1 MCRLCLRLRLR
12 GRWALIA
19 PGNEARAD
27 RPGPELSRR
36 LADWLRGP
44 RSRALR
50 RAGIGRRERVLEVGC
65 GHGVVTVE
73 LVRRARGD
81 VVAVDRLLPTGP
93 HRRSPREANGS
104 ALLAAADARNL
115 PFADAAFDLV
125 FFQNTLMWI
134 DPAGSAVREAA
145 RVLRPDGALVALEP
159 DYGGMIEEPDLG
171 LRVIW
176 LDALERAGADPLTGR
191 KLPGLLEDA
200 GLYPWVEFA
209 HIPRP
214 AETEALDL
222 LAELPL
228 TVLQRERTADA
239 RRILEAASG
248 DWSVFLHVP
257 WVMVVAGHRKLGHL
271 GR

>member
-1 MCRLCLRLRLR
+1 
-12 GRWALIA
+12 
-19 PGNEARAD
+19 
-27 RPGPELSRR
+27 
-36 LADWLRGP
+36 
-44 RSRALR
+44 
-50 RAGIGRRERVLEVGC
+50 VLEVGC
-65 GHGVVTVE
+65 GHGFVTRE
-73 LVRRARGD
+73 LVRRAGGT
-81 VVAVDRLLPTGP
+81 VTAVDLDADAVFAARAHAKGP
-93 HRRSPREANGS
+93 DL
-104 ALLAAADARNL
+104 LLAAADARKL
-115 PFADAAFDLV
+115 PFADGSFDLV

-134 DPAGSAVREAA
+134 DPAEDALKEAA
-145 RVLRPDGALVALEP
+145 RVLQTCGALVALEP

-171 LRVIW
+171 LRNIW